1 MGGVLRWQTHQS
13 KELQHS
19 VQLPRTQ
26 VQEGQFLQS
35 RTCREPGEETECPA
49 QDRQVRC
56 VSIKNR
62 RPILKIIT
70 SVMDTK
76 TAYTRTFMTLLEQPI
91 HEESVK
97 TNYYTWWQNVR
108 ESYQAR
114 SLRLTKQ
121 GLETVEKLEI
131 KTYMIKFPDKIIFT
145 PQTYLWLDEFVDC
158 PYFVDKK
165 SIVVTMERMA
175 LQLMM
180 FAGDI
185 TKYGL
190 ARAMSKADESKS

>member
-1 MGGVLRWQTHQS
+1 
-13 KELQHS
+13 
-19 VQLPRTQ
+19 
-26 VQEGQFLQS
+26 
-35 RTCREPGEETECPA
+35 
-49 QDRQVRC
+49 
-56 VSIKNR
+56 
-62 RPILKIIT
+62 
-70 SVMDTK
+70 MDTK

-131 KTYMIKFPDKIIFT
+131 KTSMIKFPAKIIFT
-145 PQTYLWLDEFVDC
+145 PQTYLWLDEYVDC

>member
-1 MGGVLRWQTHQS
+1 
-13 KELQHS
+13 
-19 VQLPRTQ
+19 
-26 VQEGQFLQS
+26 
-35 RTCREPGEETECPA
+35 
-49 QDRQVRC
+49 
-56 VSIKNR
+56 
-62 RPILKIIT
+62 
-70 SVMDTK
+70 
-76 TAYTRTFMTLLEQPI
+76 
-91 HEESVK
+91 
-97 TNYYTWWQNVR
+97 VR

-121 GLETVEKLEI
+121 GLEMIEQLEI
-131 KTYMIKFPDKIIFT
+131 KTYIIKFPDKIIFT

-165 SIVVTMERMA
+165 QIKVTMEKMA

-190 ARAMSKADESKS
+190 ARAMSKLDEQKTQ